1 MGRVGEAKWLMG
13 LDGVMRGSRILA
25 AGAVRLEL
33 PLLASLGICWLLY
46 TADEGAQTRSGSWVM
61 SSYITC
67 VSSITVWGQGTD
79 RGRCTRLLT
88 PRRETLRCM
97 V

>member
-33 PLLASLGICWLLY
+33 PLLWICCLLY
-46 TADEGAQTRSGSWVM
+46 TADEGA
-61 SSYITC
+61 
-67 VSSITVWGQGTD
+67 
-79 RGRCTRLLT
+79 
-88 PRRETLRCM
+88 
-97 V
+97 